1 MKTNFIRQISHEV
14 RTPLNVLSGFSQVLA
29 VPGMEI
35 GGAELQEISR
45 KIVENSNRITHL
57 IDKMLDLSQLNRNV
71 DIVCN
76 DTVRPAD
83 IAGQAVQMS
92 DICQADHL
100 EFRQQLSPQVEHLT
114 LVTNRQSASKAL
126 ALLLDNAVKFTQP
139 QAYGEQL
146 LKDQKPQAILTVS
159 ATPQHVTFV
168 VEDNGI
174 GIPPEQ
180 AENIFSE
187 FVQLDEYTVGT
198 GIGLSIARSLARHMG
213 GDIVLDTGFTS
224 GARFVMTL
232 PRQKKEG

>member
-1 MKTNFIRQISHEV
+1 MGVGNEH
-14 RTPLNVLSGFSQVLA
+14 
-29 VPGMEI
+29 
-35 GGAELQEISR
+35 
-45 KIVENSNRITHL
+45 
-57 IDKMLDLSQLNRNV
+57 
-71 DIVCN
+71 
-76 DTVRPAD
+76 
-83 IAGQAVQMS
+83 
-92 DICQADHL
+92 
-100 EFRQQLSPQVEHLT
+100 QQLAPVS
-114 LVTNRQSASKAL
+114 QSG
-126 ALLLDNAVKFTQP
+126 T
-139 QAYGEQL
+139 G
-146 LKDQKPQAILTVS
+146 
-159 ATPQHVTFV
+159 TFV